1 MTNSQR
7 IKELQELARTA
18 RYNQELTYKR
28 LLTAKRRN
36 NQSKIEQEQEL
47 LEVWEDFYNVALED
61 MYN

>member
-1 MTNSQR
+1 MTTSQR
-7 IKELQELARTA
+7 IKELQALARTA